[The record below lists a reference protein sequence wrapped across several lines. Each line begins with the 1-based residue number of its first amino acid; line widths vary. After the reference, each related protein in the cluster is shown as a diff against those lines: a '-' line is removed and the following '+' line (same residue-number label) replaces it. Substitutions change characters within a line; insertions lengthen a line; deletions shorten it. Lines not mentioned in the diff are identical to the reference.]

1 VKRLNVTGK
10 LIFKSRQKFI
20 LFILFTFCVVVSLS
34 SLASGSFN
42 LPLFEL
48 FFGAASEIEREV
60 FFEIRMP
67 RVLLAAIVGFSL
79 GITGAS
85 LQGLFRNPLA
95 DPGLI
100 GVSAGAAFGAVAAI
114 VIFSNLALGVNFGT
128 YLVPFAAIIGSMFVI
143 ILVYLLT
150 GRFSQIDVAY
160 MLLVGIALNALA
172 TVGIGLFTF
181 ISTDSEL
188 RGLTFWMMGSFGAAR
203 WDLVLPSMIVL
214 LSAAFWMVSYSR
226 RLDIIQLGEIEAGR
240 LGVDTKKIKI
250 AVILSSSI
258 LVGLSVALAGIV
270 GFIGLVVPHLV
281 RILGGPHHRFL
292 LPASALMGAALT
304 VTADLVSRIIIQPA
318 ELPVGLVTSALGAPF
333 FLWLIIR
340 FNSH

>member
-1 VKRLNVTGK
+1 MTEK
-10 LIFKSRQKFI
+10 LIFKSRQKLI
-20 LFILFTFCVVVSLS
+20 LLILFTFCIVVSLS
-34 SLASGSFN
+34 SLAIGSFD
-42 LPLFEL
+42 LPVLEL
-48 FFGAASEIEREV
+48 IFGSASKIESEV

-67 RVLLAAIVGFSL
+67 RVLLAAIVGLSL

-114 VIFSNLALGVNFGT
+114 VIFSSLAVGRNFGT
-128 YLVPFAAIIGSMFVI
+128 YLVPFAAIFGSILVI
-143 ILVYLLT
+143 ILLYLLT

-160 MLLVGIALNALA
+160 MLLVGIGLNAIA

-181 ISTDSEL
+181 MSTDSEL
-188 RGLTFWMMGSFGAAR
+188 RGLTFWMMGSFGAAK
-203 WDLVLPSMIVL
+203 WDLVLPSVVVM

-250 AVILSSSI
+250 GVILSSAI
-258 LVGLSVALAGIV
+258 LVGLSVALSGIV

-292 LPASALMGAALT
+292 LLASALMGVALT
-304 VTADLVSRIIIQPA
+304 VTADLVARIIIQPA